1 MTLND
6 GIVQLDDLSLSTLI
20 ALIDRLHETETP
32 DQFLCR
38 EIEMDEAYLQADA
51 EVRIVTDKGAGPESI
66 EQTKVIRSHV
76 IKAHDLVGES
86 NIPAAVQELN
96 RVIEIKI
103 GL

>member
-1 MTLND
+1 MTLSD

-20 ALIDRLHETETP
+20 ALVDRLRETETP

-51 EVRIVTDKGAGPESI
+51 EVRFATDRGEGPESV
-66 EQTKVIRSHV
+66 EQTKVIRAHV
-76 IKAHDLVGES
+76 IKAHDMVGES
-86 NIPAAVQELN
+86 NISAAVQELN
-96 RVIEIKI
+96 RVIEMKI